1 MAPKLGRDGFGLK
14 GIEVLNPDNTSAKDF
29 GHSVL
34 YAAKADK
41 PAYQQALAGELK
53 SLACSGE
60 DSTESIVHGL
70 VENERVAE
78 AGPFAPQLVAD
89 ILACPAAANLADK
102 DKAKLK
108 EIVKAAAAKAS
119 AQVGETA
126 PSIAHDER
134 RDLQQSK
141 NHKAKK

>member
-1 MAPKLGRDGFGLK
+1 QSLPENDSRERVLYR
-14 GIEVLNPDNTSAKDF
+14 IEVLNPDNTSVKDF

-34 YAAKADK
+34 YAAKADEA
-41 PAYQQALAGELK
+41 AYEQALAGELE

-60 DSTESIVHGL
+60 NSAESIVHGL
-70 VENERVAE
+70 VEKKLTDETGFPPRLA
-78 AGPFAPQLVAD
+78 AD
-89 ILACPAAANLADK
+89 ILACPVAANLADE
-102 DKAKLK
+102 DKAYLK

-119 AQVGETA
+119 AQVGDTA
-126 PSIAHDER
+126 PSLAHDER